1 VKKEINRFSGTVSC
15 TPWIIL
21 DISASFV
28 SFQFWHFVF
37 PFNSPGQA
45 LLLPLPSSAVP
56 PVFEATTDL
65 PEAQTAALRLAIA
78 YLCDNVAVLVVS
90 APSAGA
96 SAGGGFIYDWL
107 LRALVMPFLNG
118 YFPFVIFMD
127 EHRD

>member
-1 VKKEINRFSGTVSC
+1 MHFLSSFRSG
-15 TPWIIL
+15 IL
-21 DISASFV
+21 SFR
-28 SFQFWHFVF
+28 STRQAKLFFYLFHR
-37 PFNSPGQA
+37 PPSPR
-45 LLLPLPSSAVP
+45 
-56 PVFEATTDL
+56 VFEATTDL

-78 YLCDNVAVLVVS
+78 YLCDSVAVLVVS

-118 YFPFVIFMD
+118 YFPFVIFMN